1 MRCAKS
7 YKFWH
12 IWTVLFHLWNGMD
25 RCVKKKKNLFI
36 PLSSLL
42 LFFLSLSYFFSSF
55 FHCLFLAPVTP
66 SSLFLILSSPASSQ
80 WLRVLFLF
88 FFLSLSLS
96 FSFPVTK
103 KKAILIWS
111 RARWLKLTNLKL
123 CSPIWSSARQGQ
135 SPIFA
140 HRHPQLSSP
149 MVGWV
154 WSLIDLLGWG
164 FVEDFEFFF
173 FFWLR
178 FLDLEFVERFG
189 DCGCSLWRWLLVLG
203 WWWLPL
209 AVHLYI
215 CWVLGKY
222 IILIFRI
229 KE

>member
-12 IWTVLFHLWNGMD
+12 IWTVLFHLWNGTE
-25 RCVKKKKNLFI
+25 RCVKKKIYFI
-36 PLSSLL
+36 
-42 LFFLSLSYFFSSF
+42 
-55 FHCLFLAPVTP
+55 H
-66 SSLFLILSSPASSQ
+66 SSLFFIT
-80 WLRVLFLF
+80 
-88 FFLSLSLS
+88 FLSLSLLIFFFFLPPPAPCSCHPLFPFSSFFSSIFTVALGS
-96 FSFPVTK
+96 FSCLFFPVTISLSLSFPIMK
-103 KKAILIWS
+103 KKVIPIWS
-111 RARWLKLTNLKL
+111 RARRFEALF
-123 CSPIWSSARQGQ
+123 AQGQ

-140 HRHPQLSSP
+140 RRRPQLSSP

-215 CWVLGKY
+215 CWVLGKC

>member
-1 MRCAKS
+1 MPNLINFDTYEQYCS
-7 YKFWH
+7 IFG
-12 IWTVLFHLWNGMD
+12 TVWIDVL
-25 RCVKKKKNLFI
+25 KKKIYSF
-36 PLSSLL
+36 LSLLYYFSFSLSLL
-42 LFFLSLSYFFSSF
+42 LFFFFLPPPAPSSCHSLFLFSSSFFSSIF
-55 FHCLFLAPVTP
+55 TV
-66 SSLFLILSSPASSQ
+66 ASG
-80 WLRVLFLF
+80 
-88 FFLSLSLS
+88 S
-96 FSFPVTK
+96 FSFFFSCHYLSFFLFLSWRRRQFRSETK
-103 KKAILIWS
+103 LADWS
-111 RARWLKLTNLKL
+111 
-123 CSPIWSSARQGQ
+123 SPIWTSARQGQ

-140 HRHPQLSSP
+140 HRHPQLSPP

-173 FFWLR
+173 VFWLR
-178 FLDLEFVERFG
+178 FLDLEFVEGSG